1 MPSVSYGKYTLE
13 IPVRVKLFIDGE
25 EVSSSKGKT
34 FTRENPAH
42 FDQTIAVIEEA
53 SIDDLNKAV
62 DLAREVFD
70 KDKYGWV
77 TNYRQRLRIIYKTAE
92 ILREEA
98 DRIAVTVAL
107 ENGMPIRQAKAH
119 VLAAAEIFE
128 FYAGLADKVYGDSI
142 VLSNGNVSLIFKEP
156 VGVVAAVSPWNFPM
170 TQAARKIAPA
180 LAAGCTVVWKPA
192 SYTPMSAMEIYRALA
207 RAGLP
212 KGVVNV
218 IYGPGATVGNELVR
232 HPKIDYVSFTGET
245 TTGKLIMQQAAA
257 GIKRVGLELGG
268 KNPGIVFDDA
278 NIEEAVRAIVFGGLR
293 NTGQAC
299 GAISRVL
306 VHESV
311 HEKLVNRLAEV
322 SKSLVIGEPLND
334 NTDMG
339 PLVSKAQEE
348 KVLGYID
355 FGKKAGFKV
364 ALDGGKLSGGIY
376 DSGYFVSPVIFDDVD
391 PKSRLA
397 QEEIFG
403 PVIAVIPF
411 KTEQEAI
418 EIANNVIYGLT
429 ASIFTKDPAKALRV
443 ARKLQAG
450 TVWIND
456 AYTQPTEGIWGGYKQ
471 SGIGRELGLYGL
483 EEFLEIKQVYVD
495 TTGSLDRPHWRTVMK
510 IDKL

>member
-1 MPSVSYGKYTLE
+1 MPSVSYGKYTIE

-25 EVSSSKGKT
+25 EVSSSKGRT
-34 FTRENPAH
+34 FTRENPAN
-42 FDQTIAVIEEA
+42 FEQTIAVVEEA
-53 SIDDLNKAV
+53 STDDLNRAV

-77 TNYRQRLRIIYKTAE
+77 TNYRQRIRILFKTAE

-98 DRIAVTVAL
+98 ERIAVTVAL

-119 VLAAAEIFE
+119 VMAAAEVFE
-128 FYAGLADKVYGDSI
+128 FYAGLGDKIYGDSI

-207 RAGLP
+207 KAGLP

-218 IYGPGATVGNELVR
+218 VYGPGATVGNELVR

-278 NIEEAVRAIVFGGLR
+278 NIEEAVRSIVFGGLR

-311 HEKLVNRLAEV
+311 HDKLVNRLVEV
-322 SKSLVIGEPLND
+322 SKSLLIGDPLKD
-334 NTDMG
+334 DTDMG

-376 DSGYFVSPVIFDDVD
+376 DKGYFVSPVIFDNVD

-456 AYTQPTEGIWGGYKQ
+456 AYTQPAEGIWGGYKQ

>member
-1 MPSVSYGKYTLE
+1 
-13 IPVRVKLFIDGE
+13 
-25 EVSSSKGKT
+25 
-34 FTRENPAH
+34 
-42 FDQTIAVIEEA
+42 
-53 SIDDLNKAV
+53 
-62 DLAREVFD
+62 
-70 KDKYGWV
+70 
-77 TNYRQRLRIIYKTAE
+77 
-92 ILREEA
+92 
-98 DRIAVTVAL
+98 
-107 ENGMPIRQAKAH
+107 
-119 VLAAAEIFE
+119 
-128 FYAGLADKVYGDSI
+128 
-142 VLSNGNVSLIFKEP
+142 
-156 VGVVAAVSPWNFPM
+156 
-170 TQAARKIAPA
+170 
-180 LAAGCTVVWKPA
+180 
-192 SYTPMSAMEIYRALA
+192 
-207 RAGLP
+207 
-212 KGVVNV
+212 
-218 IYGPGATVGNELVR
+218 
-232 HPKIDYVSFTGET
+232 
-245 TTGKLIMQQAAA
+245 MQQAAA
-257 GIKRVGLELGG
+257 GVKRIGLELGG
-268 KNPGIVFDDA
+268 KNPGAVFDDA
-278 NIEEAVRAIVFGGLR
+278 SIEETVRAIVFGGLR
-293 NTGQAC
+293 NAGQAC

-322 SKSLVIGEPLND
+322 AKDLVIGYPLDD

-355 FGKKAGFKV
+355 FGKKAGGFKV

-376 DSGYFVSPVIFDDVD
+376 DKGYFVSPVIFDNVD
-391 PKSRLA
+391 PRSRLA

-411 KTEQEAI
+411 RTEQEAI
-418 EIANNVIYGLT
+418 EIANSVIYGLT

-456 AYTQPTEGIWGGYKQ
+456 AYTQPTEGIWGGGYKQ